1 MEASSA
7 IQPGMLWRDVRIWA
21 QLLIAM
27 RNLHLYQVVV
37 CLLKLLSHE
46 LSPECLSQNNHL
58 CCPPCR
64 ERGTFRSFFQWV
76 KVSSCKAFNMYV
88 LRQAFKPCYHRTHVN
103 AVTTR
108 LWDVF
113 RKISHVEDDVL
124 CTKKKVSVK
133 EKQWDAE
140 SPGPVSSPV
149 TASCPNTIFP
159 PFIIAQLAVSICREG
174 SSCHLCFLDFS
185 RGIGGKTGKWESLF

>member
-21 QLLIAM
+21 RLLIAM

-37 CLLKLLSHE
+37 CLLKLLNHE
-46 LSPECLSQNNHL
+46 LSPECLSQKNHL

-113 RKISHVEDDVL
+113 RRISHVEDDVL
-124 CTKKKVSVK
+124 CTKKKSQCEGKAVGCRKSR
-133 EKQWDAE
+133 
-140 SPGPVSSPV
+140 SSFY
-149 TASCPNTIFP
+149 SSDCFLSKHHFP
-159 PFIIAQLAVSICREG
+159 PFYNCTAGCK
-174 SSCHLCFLDFS
+174 HLQ
-185 RGIGGKTGKWESLF
+185 GGQFMPFVFFEFF

>member
-7 IQPGMLWRDVRIWA
+7 IQPGMPWRDVRIWA

-113 RKISHVEDDVL
+113 RRISHVEDDVL
-124 CTKKKVSVK
+124 CTKKKKSVWRK
-133 EKQWDAE
+133 SSGMQKVQVQFLLQWLL
-140 SPGPVSSPV
+140 PVQTPFYPFYNC
-149 TASCPNTIFP
+149 TAGCKHLQGGQFM
-159 PFIIAQLAVSICREG
+159 PFVFFG
-174 SSCHLCFLDFS
+174 FF
-185 RGIGGKTGKWESLF
+185 